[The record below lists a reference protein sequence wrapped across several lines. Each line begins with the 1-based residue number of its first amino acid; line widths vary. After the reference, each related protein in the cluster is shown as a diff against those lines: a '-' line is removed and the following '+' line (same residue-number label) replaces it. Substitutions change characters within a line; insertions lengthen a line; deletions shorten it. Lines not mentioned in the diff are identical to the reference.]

1 MTDTKKSR
9 GVEVNKPA
17 PKRDAIKESRSGEM
31 TTDSGDKVEPVS
43 PAIPHGAEHQP
54 EPESDFSL
62 EEQQKLV
69 GDLEPG
75 DKCYLPT
82 DAEGNV
88 QGPAVADIEAAGE
101 WFVPV
106 FVDGDG
112 THLLTS
118 AGAPITRRMNPDT
131 KEESGEAR
139 AGLPDDGTEAT
150 RDAKDRNTK

>member
-17 PKRDAIKESRSGEM
+17 PKRNALEESRKTGEL
-31 TTDSGDKVEPVS
+31 TTDEGKKVEATS
-43 PAIPHGAEHQP
+43 PAIPHGAENQP

-62 EEQQKLV
+62 DEQMKLV
-69 GDLEPG
+69 GNLEPG

-88 QGPAVADIEAAGE
+88 QGPAVEDIEKAGE

-131 KEESGEAR
+131 REESGEAR
-139 AGLPDDGTEAT
+139 AGIP
-150 RDAKDRNTK
+150 KDT